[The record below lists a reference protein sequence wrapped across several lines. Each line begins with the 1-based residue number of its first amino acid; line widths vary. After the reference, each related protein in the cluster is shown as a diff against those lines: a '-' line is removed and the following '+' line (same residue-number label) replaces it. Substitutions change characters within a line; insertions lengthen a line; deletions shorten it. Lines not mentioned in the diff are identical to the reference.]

1 MSPSKIT
8 RKDDDCRSISGGKT
22 AKTNPAGKQT
32 QKFNHRNLK
41 KHVINKLFR
50 ANFS

>member
-1 MSPSKIT
+1 MIVDPFLEE
-8 RKDDDCRSISGGKT
+8 KT

-41 KHVINKLFR
+41 KYVINKLFR
-50 ANFS
+50 ANFSREGKT